1 MLTINEVNSAI
12 MHGNFTNEQLLS
24 IVTAVKYRRSE
35 LVRQQAR
42 TLRIGDSVRFASR
55 GNVFFG
61 TVERMKIKNALVR
74 VGTGSRYN
82 VPMSMLEAA

>member
-12 MHGNFTNEQLLS
+12 MHGNFSNEQLNS
-24 IVTAVKYRRSE
+24 IAAAVKYRRSE

-42 TLRIGDSVRFASR
+42 VLRIGDAVRFASR

-61 TVERMKIKNALVR
+61 TIERMKIKNALVR
-74 VGTGSRYN
+74 VGTGSRYS
-82 VPMSMLEAA
+82 VPMSMLEAV

>member
-1 MLTINEVNSAI
+1 
-12 MHGNFTNEQLLS
+12 
-24 IVTAVKYRRSE
+24 
-35 LVRQQAR
+35 
-42 TLRIGDSVRFASR
+42 
-55 GNVFFG
+55 VFFG

>member
-12 MHGNFTNEQLLS
+12 MHGNFTNEQLNS
-24 IVTAVKYRRSE
+24 IAAAVKYRRSE

-42 TLRIGDSVRFASR
+42 TLQIGDSVRFASR

-61 TVERMKIKNALVR
+61 IVERMKIKNALVR